1 MPRLA
6 TTVKMAGVG
15 ALLCVGGP
23 LLVGYVR
30 PTEEELFK
38 RFNPELQKRNLETRE
53 QKQKDF
59 DTFVTQLK
67 THAKSDKSIWH
78 AMRESETTNQ
88 KQFDMQRKAEQ
99 EEAERQKAQIRK
111 ELAEGS

>member
-1 MPRLA
+1 MQKLTGSCAPIQ
-6 TTVKMAGVG
+6 
-15 ALLCVGGP
+15 
-23 LLVGYVR
+23 
-30 PTEEELFK
+30 

-53 QKQKDF
+53 QRQKNF

-78 AMRESETTNQ
+78 AMKESEATSQRQT
-88 KQFDMQRKAEQ
+88 DMRRKEEL